1 MHLNKNLILL
11 HITVFIWGFTA
22 IFGALI
28 TVSAYELVWYRMLIA
43 SISLLIYEYF
53 WVKKE
58 VDLSFKR
65 QLKLLGI
72 GGIVALHWFFFY
84 HSIKT
89 STISVALVC
98 LSSSALFTSFLSP
111 IFNKSKH
118 ISIVDLLIGFVIIVG
133 IVLIFSFESRYTEG
147 IIYGLL
153 ASLFAT
159 IFTILNEIEV
169 KGLKAST
176 IGKYEMM
183 GGLVFLSVYMAL
195 TNAQNNYQMSIS
207 IADLGYLILL
217 GTVCTALA
225 YVMGVAVM
233 KELSAYTVVLTTN
246 LEPVYGII
254 LAVIIFGKRELMT
267 AGFYQGAVIILVAV
281 FVYPFVKHYFNSRQ
295 RRD

>member
-1 MHLNKNLILL
+1 
-11 HITVFIWGFTA
+11 
-22 IFGALI
+22 
-28 TVSAYELVWYRMLIA
+28 MLIA
-43 SISLLIYEYF
+43 SISLFAYEYF
-53 WVKKE
+53 FVKS
-58 VDLSFKR
+58 DSQLSNKR
-65 QLKLLGI
+65 RLKLLGI

-111 IFNKSKH
+111 IFNKSKR
-118 ISIVDLLIGFVIIVG
+118 ISIVDLIIGFIIIIG
-133 IVLIFSFESRYTEG
+133 IILIFSFETKYTEG
-147 IIYGLL
+147 IIFGLL

-176 IGKYEMM
+176 IGKYEML
-183 GGLVFLSVYMAL
+183 GGFIGISIYMLL
-195 TNAQNNYQMSIS
+195 TNNQHPYQMHIS
-207 IADLGYLILL
+207 SSDLMYLIVL
-217 GTVCTALA
+217 GTICTALA

-254 LAVIIFGKRELMT
+254 LAVIIFGKKELMT
-267 AGFYQGAVIILVAV
+267 AGFYQGAAIILVAV
-281 FVYPFVKHYFNSRQ
+281 FIYPFVKTYFNRK
-295 RRD
+295 

>member
-1 MHLNKNLILL
+1 MHLNRNLLLL

-43 SISLLIYEYF
+43 SISLFAYEYF
-53 WVKKE
+53 FVKS
-58 VDLSFKR
+58 DSQLSNKR
-65 QLKLLGI
+65 RLKLLGI

-111 IFNKSKH
+111 IFNKSKR
-118 ISIVDLLIGFVIIVG
+118 ISIVDLIIGFIIIIG
-133 IVLIFSFESRYTEG
+133 IILIFSFETKYTEG
-147 IIYGLL
+147 IIFGLL

-176 IGKYEMM
+176 IGKYEML
-183 GGLVFLSVYMAL
+183 GGFIGISIYMLL
-195 TNAQNNYQMSIS
+195 TNNQHPYQMHIS
-207 IADLGYLILL
+207 SSDLMYLIVL
-217 GTVCTALA
+217 GTICTALA

-254 LAVIIFGKRELMT
+254 LAVIIFGKKELMT
-267 AGFYQGAVIILVAV
+267 AGFYQGAAIILVAV
-281 FVYPFVKHYFNSRQ
+281 FIYPFVKTYFNRK
-295 RRD
+295 

>member
-1 MHLNKNLILL
+1 LHLNKNLLLL

-28 TVSAYELVWYRMLIA
+28 SVSAYELVWYRMLIA
-43 SISLLIYEYF
+43 SLSLMIYEHF
-53 WVKKE
+53 WVKTETK
-58 VDLSFKR
+58 LNFKR

-89 STISVALVC
+89 STISVSLVC

-111 IFNKSKH
+111 IFNKKKH
-118 ISIVDLLIGFVIIVG
+118 ISIVDLLIGTVIILG
-133 IVLIFSFESRYTEG
+133 IILIFSFESRYTEG
-147 IIYGLL
+147 IIYGLF

-176 IGKYEMM
+176 IGKYEMI
-183 GGLVFLSVYMAL
+183 GGFVCISLYMLL
-195 TNAQNNYQMSIS
+195 TNTQNNYQLNIS
-207 IADLGYLILL
+207 STDLIYLLVL

-254 LAVIIFGKRELMT
+254 LAVLIFGKRELMT
-267 AGFYQGAVIILVAV
+267 AGFYQGAAIILVSV
-281 FVYPFVKHYFNSRQ
+281 FVYPFVKTYFNRKSIG
-295 RRD
+295 

>member
-1 MHLNKNLILL
+1 LHLNKNLLLL

-28 TVSAYELVWYRMLIA
+28 SVSAYELVWYRMLIA
-43 SISLLIYEYF
+43 SLSLMIYEHF
-53 WVKKE
+53 WVKTETK
-58 VDLSFKR
+58 LNFKR

-89 STISVALVC
+89 STISVSLVC

-111 IFNKSKH
+111 IFNKKKH
-118 ISIVDLLIGFVIIVG
+118 ISIVDLLIGTVIILG
-133 IVLIFSFESRYTEG
+133 IILIFSFESRYTEG
-147 IIYGLL
+147 IIYGLF

-176 IGKYEMM
+176 IGKYEMI
-183 GGLVFLSVYMAL
+183 GGFVCISLYMLL
-195 TNAQNNYQMSIS
+195 TNTQNNYQLNIS
-207 IADLGYLILL
+207 STDLIYLLVL

-254 LAVIIFGKRELMT
+254 LAVLIFGKRELMT
-267 AGFYQGAVIILVAV
+267 AGFYQGAAIILVSV
-281 FVYPFVKHYFNSRQ
+281 FVYPYVKHYFNRKSIG
-295 RRD
+295 

>member
-1 MHLNKNLILL
+1 MHLNKNLLLL

-28 TVSAYELVWYRMLIA
+28 SVSAYELVWYRMLIA
-43 SISLLIYEYF
+43 SISLMIYERF
-53 WVKKE
+53 WVKTE
-58 VDLSFKR
+58 TPLSLKR

-111 IFNKSKH
+111 IFNKKKH
-118 ISIVDLLIGFVIIVG
+118 ISIVDLLIGTVIILG
-133 IVLIFSFESRYTEG
+133 IILIFSFESRYTEG
-147 IIYGLL
+147 IIYGLF

-159 IFTILNEIEV
+159 VFTILNEIEV

-176 IGKYEMM
+176 IGKYEMI
-183 GGLVFLSVYMAL
+183 GGFVCISLYMLL
-195 TNAQNNYQMSIS
+195 TNAQNNYQLNIS
-207 IADLGYLILL
+207 SSDLIYLLVL

-267 AGFYQGAVIILVAV
+267 AGFYQGAAIILVSV
-281 FVYPFVKHYFNSRQ
+281 FVYPFVKTYFNRKSIG
-295 RRD
+295 

>member
-1 MHLNKNLILL
+1 MHLNRNLLLL

-43 SISLLIYEYF
+43 SISLFAYEYF
-53 WVKKE
+53 FVKS
-58 VDLSFKR
+58 DSALSNKR
-65 QLKLLGI
+65 RLKLLGI

-111 IFNKSKH
+111 IFNKKKE
-118 ISIVDLLIGFVIIVG
+118 ISLVDLIIGLVIIIG
-133 IVLIFSFESRYTEG
+133 IILIFSFETKYTEG

-176 IGKYEMM
+176 IGKYEML
-183 GGLVFLSVYMAL
+183 GGFIGISIYMLL
-195 TNAQNNYQMSIS
+195 TNSQHPYQMQIS
-207 IADLGYLILL
+207 SSDLMYLIIL

-254 LAVIIFGKRELMT
+254 LAVIIFGKKELMT
-267 AGFYQGAVIILVAV
+267 AGFYQGAAIILLAV
-281 FVYPFVKHYFNSRQ
+281 FVYPFVKTYFKHRY
-295 RRD
+295 

>member
-1 MHLNKNLILL
+1 MHLNRNLLLL

-43 SISLLIYEYF
+43 SISLMAYEYF
-53 WVKKE
+53 WVNSEQK
-58 VDLSFKR
+58 LSAKR
-65 QLKLLGI
+65 RLKLLGI

-111 IFNKSKH
+111 IFNKKKS
-118 ISIVDLLIGFVIIVG
+118 ISIVDLIIGLVIIVG
-133 IVLIFSFESRYTEG
+133 IILIFSFESRYTEG
-147 IIYGLL
+147 IIFGLL
-153 ASLFAT
+153 ASFFAT
-159 IFTILNEIEV
+159 VFTILNEIEV

-183 GGLVFLSVYMAL
+183 GGFIG
-195 TNAQNNYQMSIS
+195 IS
-207 IADLGYLILL
+207 IYMLITNTQNHYQLAISSSDLLYLIIL
-217 GTVCTALA
+217 GTICTALA

-267 AGFYQGAVIILVAV
+267 AGFYQGAAIILIAV
-281 FVYPFVKHYFNSRQ
+281 FVYPFVKTYFNRK
-295 RRD
+295 

>member
-1 MHLNKNLILL
+1 LHLNRNLLLL

-43 SISLLIYEYF
+43 SISLFAYEYF
-53 WVKKE
+53 FVKS
-58 VDLSFKR
+58 DSALSNKR
-65 QLKLLGI
+65 RLKLLGI

-111 IFNKSKH
+111 IFNKKKE
-118 ISIVDLLIGFVIIVG
+118 ISLVDLIIGLVIIIG
-133 IVLIFSFESRYTEG
+133 IILIFSFETKYTEG

-176 IGKYEMM
+176 IGKYEML
-183 GGLVFLSVYMAL
+183 GGFIGISIYMLL
-195 TNAQNNYQMSIS
+195 TNSQHPYQMQIS
-207 IADLGYLILL
+207 SSDLMYLIIL

-254 LAVIIFGKRELMT
+254 LAVIIFGKKELMT
-267 AGFYQGAVIILVAV
+267 AGFYQGAAIILLAV
-281 FVYPFVKHYFNSRQ
+281 FVYPFVKTYFKHRY
-295 RRD
+295 

>member
-1 MHLNKNLILL
+1 MHLNKNLLLL
-11 HITVFIWGFTA
+11 HLTVFVWGFTA
-22 IFGALI
+22 ILGALI

-43 SISLLIYEYF
+43 SVSLGIYEYF
-53 WVKKE
+53 WVKNETK
-58 VDLSFKR
+58 LSLKR

-98 LSSSALFTSFLSP
+98 LSSSALFASFLGP
-111 IFNKSKH
+111 IFNKKKN
-118 ISIVDLLIGFVIIVG
+118 ISIVDVIIGFVIIIG
-133 IVLIFSFESRYTEG
+133 IVLIFSFETKYTEG

-159 IFTILNEIEV
+159 VFTILNEIEV

-176 IGKYEMM
+176 IGKYEMI
-183 GGLVFLSVYMAL
+183 GGFVCISIYMLLS
-195 TNAQNNYQMSIS
+195 NAQNHYQMNIS
-207 IADLGYLILL
+207 TPDLIYLLVL

-267 AGFYQGAVIILVAV
+267 AGFYQGAAIILVAV
-281 FVYPFVKHYFNSRQ
+281 FVYPFVKTYFN
-295 RRD
+295 RR

>member
-1 MHLNKNLILL
+1 MHLNKNLLLL

-22 IFGALI
+22 ILGALI
-28 TVSAYELVWYRMLIA
+28 SVSAYELVWYRMLIA
-43 SISLLIYEYF
+43 SLSLMIYEHF
-53 WVKKE
+53 WVKTETK
-58 VDLSFKR
+58 LSLKR

-111 IFNKSKH
+111 IFNKKKH
-118 ISIVDLLIGFVIIVG
+118 ISIVDLVIGTVIILG
-133 IVLIFSFESRYTEG
+133 IILIFSFESRYTEG
-147 IIYGLL
+147 IIYGLM
-153 ASLFAT
+153 ASFFAT
-159 IFTILNEIEV
+159 VFTILNEIEV

-176 IGKYEMM
+176 IGKYEMI
-183 GGLVFLSVYMAL
+183 GGFIGVSLYMLL
-195 TNAQNNYQMSIS
+195 TNTQNHYHLSIS
-207 IADLGYLILL
+207 SSDLIYLIVL

-267 AGFYQGAVIILVAV
+267 AGFYQGAAIILVSV
-281 FVYPFVKHYFNSRQ
+281 FVYPFVKTYFNRKSIG
-295 RRD
+295 

>member
-1 MHLNKNLILL
+1 MHLNKNLLL
-11 HITVFIWGFTA
+11 IHITGFIWGFTA

-28 TVSAYELVWYRMLIA
+28 SVSAYELVWYRMLIA
-43 SISLLIYEYF
+43 SISLMIYELF
-53 WVKKE
+53 WVKTETK
-58 VDLSFKR
+58 LNLKR

-111 IFNKSKH
+111 IFNKKKH
-118 ISIVDLLIGFVIIVG
+118 ISIVDLLIGTVIILG
-133 IVLIFSFESRYTEG
+133 IILIFSFESRYTEG
-147 IIYGLL
+147 IIYGLF

-159 IFTILNEIEV
+159 VFTILNEIEV

-176 IGKYEMM
+176 IGKYEMI
-183 GGLVFLSVYMAL
+183 GGFVCISLYMLL
-195 TNAQNNYQMSIS
+195 TNAQNNYQLNIS
-207 IADLGYLILL
+207 SSDLIYLLVL

-267 AGFYQGAVIILVAV
+267 AGFYQGAAIILVSV
-281 FVYPFVKHYFNSRQ
+281 FVYPFVKHYFN
-295 RRD
+295 RR

>member
-1 MHLNKNLILL
+1 MHLNRNLLLL

-43 SISLLIYEYF
+43 SISLFAYEYF
-53 WVKKE
+53 FVKSDSILNNKQ
-58 VDLSFKR
+58 R
-65 QLKLLGI
+65 LKLLGI

-89 STISVALVC
+89 STISVSLVC

-111 IFNKSKH
+111 IFNKNKG
-118 ISIVDLLIGFVIIVG
+118 ISVVDLIIGLVIIIG
-133 IVLIFSFESRYTEG
+133 ITLIFSFETKYTEG

-176 IGKYEMM
+176 IGKYEML
-183 GGLVFLSVYMAL
+183 GGFIGISIYMLL
-195 TNAQNNYQMSIS
+195 TNAQHPYQMNIS
-207 IADLGYLILL
+207 SSDLMYLIIL

-254 LAVIIFGKRELMT
+254 LAVIIFGKKELMT
-267 AGFYQGAVIILVAV
+267 AGFYQGAGIILLAV
-281 FVYPFVKHYFNSRQ
+281 FVYPFVKSYLNR
-295 RRD
+295 

>member
-1 MHLNKNLILL
+1 
-11 HITVFIWGFTA
+11 
-22 IFGALI
+22 
-28 TVSAYELVWYRMLIA
+28 MLIA
-43 SISLLIYEYF
+43 SLSLMIYEHF
-53 WVKKE
+53 WVKTE
-58 VDLSFKR
+58 TPLPLKR

-111 IFNKSKH
+111 IFNKKKH
-118 ISIVDLLIGFVIIVG
+118 ISIVDLLIGTVIILG
-133 IVLIFSFESRYTEG
+133 IILIFSFESRYTEG
-147 IIYGLL
+147 IIYGLF

-159 IFTILNEIEV
+159 VFTILNEIEV

-176 IGKYEMM
+176 IGKYEMI
-183 GGLVFLSVYMAL
+183 GGFVCISLYMLL
-195 TNAQNNYQMSIS
+195 TKAQNNYQLSIS
-207 IADLGYLILL
+207 STDLIYLLVL

-267 AGFYQGAVIILVAV
+267 AGFYQGAAIILVSV
-281 FVYPFVKHYFNSRQ
+281 FVYPFVKTYFN
-295 RRD
+295 RR

>member
-1 MHLNKNLILL
+1 MHLNRNLLLL

-43 SISLLIYEYF
+43 SISLMAYEYF
-53 WVKKE
+53 WVNSEQK
-58 VDLSFKR
+58 LSAKR
-65 QLKLLGI
+65 RLKLLGI

-111 IFNKSKH
+111 IFNKKKS
-118 ISIVDLLIGFVIIVG
+118 ISIVDLIIGLVIIVG
-133 IVLIFSFESRYTEG
+133 IILIFSFESRYTEG
-147 IIYGLL
+147 IIFGLL
-153 ASLFAT
+153 ASFFAT
-159 IFTILNEIEV
+159 VFTILNEIEV

-183 GGLVFLSVYMAL
+183 GGFIGISIYMLL
-195 TNAQNNYQMSIS
+195 TNAQNHYQLSIS
-207 IADLGYLILL
+207 TSDLLYLIIL
-217 GTVCTALA
+217 GTICTALA

-267 AGFYQGAVIILVAV
+267 AGFYQGAAIILVAV
-281 FVYPFVKHYFNSRQ
+281 FVYPFVKTYFNRK
-295 RRD
+295 